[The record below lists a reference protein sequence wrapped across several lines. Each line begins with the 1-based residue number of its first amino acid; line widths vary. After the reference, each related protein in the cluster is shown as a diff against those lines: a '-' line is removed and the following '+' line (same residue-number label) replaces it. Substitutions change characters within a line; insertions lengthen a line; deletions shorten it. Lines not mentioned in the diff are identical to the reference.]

1 MRNHLRI
8 TRRGD
13 TAPILDVCNLSYH
26 VLNTCHVPDAE
37 IIIMAASW
45 GEGWS
50 VYVSGYKYFIRMN
63 SFHITVTL

>member
-45 GEGWS
+45 GEGGVFMCQAIS
-50 VYVSGYKYFIRMN
+50 TLYV
-63 SFHITVTL
+63 

>member
-8 TRRGD
+8 TRRRD
-13 TAPILDVCNLSYH
+13 TAPIVDVCNLSYH

-45 GEGWS
+45 GKGWS
-50 VYVSGYKYFIRMN
+50 VYVSGYKYFIHRY
-63 SFHITVTL
+63 SFHITITL